1 MILSCTELH
10 QSNFASC
17 RLCLRTS
24 SCSRPF
30 STSTEMSYA
39 PWMRGSTR
47 SGCAVLCCA
56 VLRCAVLEPSVATLH
71 ALDWKN
77 CSAQFTPSE
86 TFSRIYIQLLRV
98 SLVVQM
104 SIMYNMFVLFRSV
117 ASKIAK
123 QKYLHEVLFEQSL
136 APGCCQAMCPCCTAE
151 CGTLHHTPAGVIAVR
166 CAAVI
171 QGNRVYG
178 LLQECHADQCLG

>member
-1 MILSCTELH
+1 M
-10 QSNFASC
+10 
-17 RLCLRTS
+17 
-24 SCSRPF
+24 
-30 STSTEMSYA
+30 
-39 PWMRGSTR
+39 
-47 SGCAVLCCA
+47 LCCA
-56 VLRCAVLEPSVATLH
+56 VLAPSVATLH
-71 ALDWKN
+71 AFDWKN

-117 ASKIAK
+117 ASKTAK